1 MKEKNELVQS
11 IPQTGFL
18 GHPKGLF
25 TLFFT
30 EFWERFSHYG
40 MRAILLYY
48 MYYSVAK
55 GGLGIDQSTATSIM
69 AIYGSLLFMSSIIG
83 GWISDRLFGPSK
95 TVFFGGVLIMIGH
108 LILALPGSKSALF
121 ISMVFLI
128 LGTGLLKPNISN
140 IVGSLY
146 SKTDARRD
154 SGFSIFY
161 MGINLGALLAP
172 LVVGTL
178 GQQYNFHLG
187 FGVAAIGMAIGLG
200 VFVGTKQKNLGLV
213 GTQVPNPLS
222 DSERKKTINW
232 SYPCQ

>member
-1 MKEKNELVQS
+1 MKEKRTCSKYSSNR
-11 IPQTGFL
+11 IF

-83 GWISDRLFGPSK
+83 GWISDRLFGPSR

-146 SKTDARRD
+146 SETDARRD

-161 MGINLGALLAP
+161 MGINLGALAP

-200 VFVGTKQKNLGLV
+200 YLLEQNRKTLV
-213 GTQVPNPLS
+213 
-222 DSERKKTINW
+222 
-232 SYPCQ
+232 

>member
-1 MKEKNELVQS
+1 
-11 IPQTGFL
+11 
-18 GHPKGLF
+18 
-25 TLFFT
+25 
-30 EFWERFSHYG
+30 

-55 GGLGIDQSTATSIM
+55 GGLGIEQSTATSIM

-146 SKTDARRD
+146 SETDARRD

-178 GQQYNFHLG
+178 GQQYNFHVG
-187 FGVAAIGMAIGLG
+187 FGVGVGMAIGLG

-213 GTQVPNPLS
+213 GTKVPNPLS
-222 DSERKKTINW
+222 DSERKRLLSI
-232 SYPCQ
+232 SVLV